1 MKILYTSDIH
11 GSNTHLFS
19 MLSIAEEEQVDCI
32 IIGGDIVP
40 HTLPDILRVGI
51 LTAQARYLKDVF
63 IPKLKNFK
71 QRRDAVI
78 YLDLGNDDLIY
89 NRKILEEHHEG
100 LLNLL
105 HFKKHGLTNDV
116 DIMGY
121 MIVPPTPFGIKDWE
135 KPDSVERPYA
145 RGSIFT
151 ERGYTSKNG
160 ILEETVVNLESDDT
174 IEKDLERLSEQIDRP
189 FIFISHS
196 PPYETPLDIIYNGQS
211 VGSLSIR
218 RFIER
223 WSREGL
229 LIATFH
235 GHIHESPQRS
245 GLIHTKIGD
254 SLCFNPGQGSGD
266 GAEFRYVI
274 FRLSGT
280 RIFTN
285 V

>member
-1 MKILYTSDIH
+1 
-11 GSNTHLFS
+11 
-19 MLSIAEEEQVDCI
+19 MLSIAEKEKVDCI

-40 HTLPDILRVGI
+40 HTLPDMVRVGI
-51 LTAQARYLKDVF
+51 LKAQARYLRDVF
-63 IPKLKNFK
+63 IPQLKNFK

-105 HFKKHGLTNDV
+105 HFKKHRLTNDV

-121 MIVPPTPFGIKDWE
+121 MTVPPTPFGIKDWE
-135 KPDSVERPYA
+135 KPDSFERPYA

-151 ERGYTSKNG
+151 ERGYISKNG
-160 ILEETVVNLESDDT
+160 LLEETVINLESDDT
-174 IEKDLERLSEQIDRP
+174 IEKDLERLSERIDRP

-196 PPYETPLDIIYNGQS
+196 PPYETPLDIIYNGES

-223 WSREGL
+223 WSRKGL
-229 LIATFH
+229 LIASFH

-280 RIFTN
+280 RIIAN
-285 V
+285 I

>member
-1 MKILYTSDIH
+1 LKILYTSDIH

-19 MLSIAEEEQVDCI
+19 MLSIAEKEKVEGI

-40 HTLPDILRVGI
+40 HTLPDMVRVGI
-51 LTAQARYLKDVF
+51 LKAQARYLNDVF
-63 IPKLKNFK
+63 IPTLENFK
-71 QRRDAVI
+71 KRRDAVI

-89 NRKILEEHHEG
+89 NRKILEKQHRG

-105 HFKKHGLTNDV
+105 HFKKHRLTNDV

-135 KPDSVERPYA
+135 KPDSFERPYS

-160 ILEETVVNLESDDT
+160 ILEEIVVHLESDDT

-211 VGSLSIR
+211 VGTLSIR
-218 RFIER
+218 RFIET
-223 WSREGL
+223 WSKKGL
-229 LIATFH
+229 LIASFH

-266 GAEFRYVI
+266 GAEFRFVI
-274 FRLSGT
+274 FKLSGT
-280 RIFTN
+280 QIFPN
-285 V
+285 I